1 MTVPSDV
8 VGPTTPPAA
17 SRGGPPPPRARRRP
31 ARRDAVRSR
40 RRTPVWPYLLVTP
53 TVLLIGVVLG
63 YPVVRNVVMSFQDFG
78 LRELVQGDPRFVGL
92 DNYRELS
99 ADRVFW
105 EVVVRTLVFTAVNVV
120 LIMVLSTLVA
130 LMLARLGRVLRV
142 AVMTGLV
149 VVWAMPVIAATTV
162 WQWLFQSRFGVVNWF
177 LVRLGFEQFEGY
189 SWLANGTATFALIVV
204 LVVWQSIPF
213 AALTLY
219 AGLTTVPAELF
230 EAARIDGASGWALFR
245 RITFPVLRPLF
256 GLIAS
261 LEVIWVFKCFVQ
273 IWAISEGGP
282 NDATTT
288 LPVYAFRV
296 AQTLNKYD
304 LAGAVS
310 VVTVIVLTVLLLVYF
325 RQSLRQEAD
334 R

>member
-1 MTVPSDV
+1 MTVPSEV
-8 VGPTTPPAA
+8 AVRTTPHTPEHGA
-17 SRGGPPPPRARRRP
+17 SSPRDRPRRADARRG
-31 ARRDAVRSR
+31 
-40 RRTPVWPYLLVTP
+40 RTSFWPYLLVAP
-53 TVLLIGVVLG
+53 TVLLVGAVLG
-63 YPVVRNVVMSFQDFG
+63 YPVVRNVVMSFQEFG
-78 LRELVQGDPRFVGL
+78 LRELVQGAPAFVGL
-92 DNYRELS
+92 ANYRELF

-105 EVVVRTLVFTAVNVV
+105 EVVVRTLAFTAVNVV

-130 LMLARLGRVLRV
+130 LLLARLGRVLRV

-162 WQWLFQSRFGVVNWF
+162 WQWLFQSRFGVVNWV
-177 LVRLGFEQFEGY
+177 LVQLGLEQFQDY
-189 SWLANGTATFALIVV
+189 SWLANGSATFALIVV
-204 LVVWQSIPF
+204 LVVWQSVPF

-230 EAARIDGASGWALFR
+230 EAARIDGAAGWALFR
-245 RITFPVLRPLF
+245 RITFPVLRSLF
-256 GLIAS
+256 GLITS

-288 LPVYAFRV
+288 LPVYAYQV
-296 AQTLNKYD
+296 AQTLNRYD

-310 VVTVIVLTVLLLVYF
+310 VITVVVLTVLLLVYF
-325 RQSLRQEAD
+325 RQSLRQETD

>member
-1 MTVPSDV
+1 VTVPSEV
-8 VGPTTPPAA
+8 AARTTPHTVKRGA
-17 SRGGPPPPRARRRP
+17 SSPRDRHRTRTNARRG
-31 ARRDAVRSR
+31 
-40 RRTPVWPYLLVTP
+40 RTSFWPYLLVAP
-53 TVLLIGVVLG
+53 TVLLIGAVLG
-63 YPVVRNVVMSFQDFG
+63 YPVVRNVVMSFQEFG
-78 LRELVQGDPRFVGL
+78 LRELVQGAPAFVGL
-92 DNYRELS
+92 ANYRELF
-99 ADRVFW
+99 ADHVFW
-105 EVVVRTLVFTAVNVV
+105 EVVVRTLGFTAVNVV

-130 LMLARLGRVLRV
+130 LMIARLGRVLRV

-162 WQWLFQSRFGVVNWF
+162 WQWLFQSRFGVVNWV
-177 LVRLGFEQFEGY
+177 LVQLGLDQFQDY
-189 SWLANGTATFALIVV
+189 SWLANGGATFALIVV
-204 LVVWQSIPF
+204 LVVWQSVPF

-230 EAARIDGASGWALFR
+230 EAARIDGAAGWALFR
-245 RITFPVLRPLF
+245 RITFPVLRSLF

-288 LPVYAFRV
+288 LPVYAYQV
-296 AQTLNKYD
+296 AQTLNRYD

-310 VVTVIVLTVLLLVYF
+310 VITVVVLTILLLVYF
-325 RQSLRQEAD
+325 RQSLRQETN

>member
-1 MTVPSDV
+1 VTVPSEV
-8 VGPTTPPAA
+8 AARTTPHTPQHGA
-17 SRGGPPPPRARRRP
+17 SSPRERHRTRRADARQG
-31 ARRDAVRSR
+31 
-40 RRTPVWPYLLVTP
+40 RTSFWPYLLVAP
-53 TVLLIGVVLG
+53 TVLLVGAVLG
-63 YPVVRNVVMSFQDFG
+63 YPVVRNVVMSFQEFG
-78 LRELVQGDPRFVGL
+78 LRELVRGAPAFVGL
-92 DNYRELS
+92 ANYRELF

-105 EVVVRTLVFTAVNVV
+105 EVVVRTLAFTAVNLV

-162 WQWLFQSRFGVVNWF
+162 WQWLFQSRFGVVNWV
-177 LVRLGFEQFEGY
+177 LVQLGLEQFQDY
-189 SWLANGTATFALIVV
+189 SWLANGSATFALIVV
-204 LVVWQSIPF
+204 LVVWQSVPF

-230 EAARIDGASGWALFR
+230 EAARIDGAAGWALFR
-245 RITFPVLRPLF
+245 RITFPVLRSLF

-288 LPVYAFRV
+288 LPVYAYQV
-296 AQTLNKYD
+296 AQTLNRYD

-310 VVTVIVLTVLLLVYF
+310 VITVVVLSVLLLVYF
-325 RQSLRQEAD
+325 RQSLRQETD